1 MSRVLFTQHPPWCAK
16 YIFAAKA
23 HSFYWPYSAR
33 PKSCLSQSVQHRV
46 FPQPV
51 KSCAFTKPA
60 LSSFSAGWSA
70 NTVLNRD
77 FIRGSS
83 EHFRFTCWH
92 LKSMQGGVFLREK
105 PLSFLVPVS
114 IYIENAVASGLRPAL
129 ELTCRRC
136 NDTLREQDRYC
147 ASCGLPQL
155 LYVAAEGMVMSV
167 SGGGSEEAALPS
179 GLTARG
185 LGSSSGIAW
194 RAALRAVLVA
204 AIPASLLCSAFPGSG
219 ILCMAAAA
227 AWAVNLYA
235 RRLHATTIS
244 TGAGA
249 RIGLVTGLTA
259 IWMTL
264 GLNGAYVWFHRF
276 VLHGGAQ
283 MEADWTS
290 FVDQSMQMNQE
301 IYSRLGVNSAQLTQE
316 LQLQRLSM
324 LSAEGRAGFPLL
336 FFFFSALFLVLFS
349 LISGAISARFL
360 TSSNRKRA

>member
-70 NTVLNRD
+70 HTVLNRD

-147 ASCGLPQL
+147 AAAADHSLRSSGL
-155 LYVAAEGMVMSV
+155 VREVCRC
-167 SGGGSEEAALPS
+167 SGGRSVPKHVS
-179 GLTARG
+179 
-185 LGSSSGIAW
+185 
-194 RAALRAVLVA
+194 VLK
-204 AIPASLLCSAFPGSG
+204 LQHFRYKCSQEPGS
-219 ILCMAAAA
+219 
-227 AWAVNLYA
+227 
-235 RRLHATTIS
+235 
-244 TGAGA
+244 
-249 RIGLVTGLTA
+249 
-259 IWMTL
+259 
-264 GLNGAYVWFHRF
+264 
-276 VLHGGAQ
+276 
-283 MEADWTS
+283 
-290 FVDQSMQMNQE
+290 
-301 IYSRLGVNSAQLTQE
+301 
-316 LQLQRLSM
+316 
-324 LSAEGRAGFPLL
+324 
-336 FFFFSALFLVLFS
+336 
-349 LISGAISARFL
+349 
-360 TSSNRKRA
+360 